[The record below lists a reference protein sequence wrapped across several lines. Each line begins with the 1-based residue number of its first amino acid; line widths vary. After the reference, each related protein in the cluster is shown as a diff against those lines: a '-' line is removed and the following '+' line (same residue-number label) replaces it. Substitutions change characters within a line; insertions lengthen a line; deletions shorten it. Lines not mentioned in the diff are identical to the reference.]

1 MVRQAHHERNQQLT
15 VRPEP
20 VEGFNQ
26 RFPSKNQA
34 FLSSRRIIG
43 MKMRRTIGKPQA

>member
-1 MVRQAHHERNQQLT
+1 MVRQAHHERNQQFT

-26 RFPSKNQA
+26 RFPSICYAKLYVFTQEIY
-34 FLSSRRIIG
+34 SSAPPVEKR
-43 MKMRRTIGKPQA
+43 